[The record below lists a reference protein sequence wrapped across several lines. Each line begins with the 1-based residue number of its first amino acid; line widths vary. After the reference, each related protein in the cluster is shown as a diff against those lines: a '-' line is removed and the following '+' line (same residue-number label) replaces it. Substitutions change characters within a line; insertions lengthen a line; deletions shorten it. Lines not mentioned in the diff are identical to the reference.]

1 MGIFC
6 AVMSEPENKDKGF
19 KVEDK
24 RKFTTDGELRSEK
37 PEKEDVQAPDA
48 EEAPGEPGGPGQP
61 GQIDEPDKPERPFKQ
76 DAPQEEETPRKASSE
91 SEPESGPEVGP
102 PPDLGF
108 MDLVNMLA
116 GNALVA
122 LGDLPEP
129 VSGKRVE
136 DLNSVQVMIAF
147 LSMLQEKTKGN
158 LEERE
163 EKILSDLLYD
173 LRMRFMAKANLIK
186 L

>member
-1 MGIFC
+1 
-6 AVMSEPENKDKGF
+6 MSETENEGKGF

-24 RKFTTDGELRSEK
+24 RKFTTDGELRTETPENEK
-37 PEKEDVQAPDA
+37 APP
-48 EEAPGEPGGPGQP
+48 EAPETSGSAGEPEDPGKEAATRGAESP
-61 GQIDEPDKPERPFKQ
+61 RVSPE
-76 DAPQEEETPRKASSE
+76 TASK
-91 SEPESGPEVGP
+91 SGPEVGP
-102 PPDLGF
+102 PPDLGLL
-108 MDLVNMLA
+108 DLVNMLA

-136 DLNSVQVMIAF
+136 NLESVQVMIAF
-147 LSMLQEKTKGN
+147 LSVLRDKTKGN

-163 EKILSDLLYD
+163 EKILDDLLYD

>member
-1 MGIFC
+1 M
-6 AVMSEPENKDKGF
+6 PPRWR
-19 KVEDK
+19 K
-24 RKFTTDGELRSEK
+24 RPQTA
-37 PEKEDVQAPDA
+37 AP
-48 EEAPGEPGGPGQP
+48 
-61 GQIDEPDKPERPFKQ
+61 
-76 DAPQEEETPRKASSE
+76 E

-147 LSMLQEKTKGN
+147 LSMLQDKTKGN

-163 EKILSDLLYD
+163 EKILGDLLYD

>member
-1 MGIFC
+1 
-6 AVMSEPENKDKGF
+6 MSEPENEAKGF

-24 RKFTTDGELRSEK
+24 RKFTTDGELRAETEEVQP
-37 PEKEDVQAPDA
+37 PESP
-48 EEAPGEPGGPGQP
+48 EAPGGAREPEETDRPGEDRADQGEEPTRTEPG
-61 GQIDEPDKPERPFKQ
+61 
-76 DAPQEEETPRKASSE
+76 T
-91 SEPESGPEVGP
+91 ESGTEVGP

-108 MDLVNMLA
+108 LDLVNMLA

-129 VSGKRVE
+129 VSGKHVE
-136 DLNSVQVMIAF
+136 NLESVQVMIAF
-147 LSMLQEKTKGN
+147 LVALQDKTKGN

>member
-1 MGIFC
+1 
-6 AVMSEPENKDKGF
+6 MSKTENEAKGF

-24 RKFTTDGELRSEK
+24 RKFTIDGEPRSQE
-37 PEKEDVQAPDA
+37 
-48 EEAPGEPGGPGQP
+48 EEAPSEASNVPGGVDGPESPGSEEVAQ
-61 GQIDEPDKPERPFKQ
+61 EAE
-76 DAPQEEETPRKASSE
+76 APQTVSPE
-91 SEPESGPEVGP
+91 SEPESGPKVGP
-102 PPDLGF
+102 PPALGF

-136 DLNSVQVMIAF
+136 DLDSVQVMIAF
-147 LSMLQEKTKGN
+147 LSMLQNKTKGN

-163 EKILSDLLYD
+163 EKILGDLLYD